1 MHSPRFLDDPAFKC
15 LRVRDLEGYR
25 RATED
30 RKMVDLSGSDLRGTD
45 LRGIDVSKVVL
56 RDAYLRDA
64 DLRGCDLRRTD
75 LAGASLHG
83 AKIAGTYFPDSI
95 SAEELL
101 LSLQYGT
108 RLRDRAALPAGSV

>member
-1 MHSPRFLDDPAFKC
+1 MTRFPDDPAFKC
-15 LRVRDLEGYR
+15 LRVRDLDGYR
-25 RATED
+25 QATID
-30 RKMVDLSGSDLRGTD
+30 RKVLDFSGSDLRGTD
-45 LRGIDVSKVVL
+45 LRGIYLSNVVL

-83 AKIAGTYFPDSI
+83 AKIAGAYFPDNI
-95 SAEELL
+95 PAEELL

-108 RLRDRAALPAGSV
+108 RLRVRVASRAGSV